1 MSEDSENWK
10 RLQELFHL
18 AEGAPEAE
26 RERVLAEHC
35 ADRRLVRRALEILR
49 SSAALDE
56 DDSSAPAEGGV
67 AGRVGPYTL
76 IRLLGSGGVGS
87 VWLAERIFGG
97 APQRVALKML
107 APHAAGPSFVERFH
121 REQHILGSLDHPH
134 ITRMLDAGLTEAA
147 QPYLVM
153 EYVEGEHLDA
163 WCDARKLGIDKRL
176 QLFLQVCDAVDYAHR
191 SLIVHLDLK
200 PSNIMVTASGEVK
213 LLDFGTSKLILT
225 ESPLTTTVLA
235 TPAYASPEQLRNEP
249 VTTACDVYSLGA
261 VLAELLAGRRSSR
274 RTSAAI
280 LLERAL
286 SGQEPERV
294 ENCVTPEAA
303 PLRGTTEAKLRQ
315 ALKGDLSVITAKC
328 QRANSGDRYRSVE
341 ALAEDMRRYLSGRTV
356 LATPQT
362 AFYRIGKFMRRNWK
376 AAVPVAFAAVLLVGA
391 LTYAEI
397 RQREALR
404 EARRSV
410 QMLAFMTQLFT
421 LANTEHMGKPATVPD
436 LLRLGSVVLPQMIK
450 DPSDQRAAEISL
462 AESMFWNGDY
472 RDAEKLLDGAIAGAK
487 TDHDL
492 AAEAEAEG
500 WGSMVA
506 FRLGEIQKF
515 DLLGAHAVQLSGA
528 RGVTPETR
536 VVIKTIYTRDRYEL
550 GQLTR
555 ADIAL
560 QRDAYREA
568 HDPSVPPN
576 DLAYAAMVLAV
587 AGAKSSPVP
596 EQMKLAQE
604 AVSIF
609 RSEPWA
615 VCETA
620 GAELALA
627 FLQHQSGLGQE
638 SLATYRDAWNRY
650 KTCRGEDSRDAL
662 VAAGHLGQ
670 ALLDA
675 GQTQEAIS
683 LLEPLVGKIGRV
695 ISPNGLELR
704 IPLAALSQAYLRE
717 GQYQKAAELSERLF
731 HIMDGRIEP
740 NATQVAFVH
749 YLWAQA
755 LAGENKD
762 GEALQQARLADAAY
776 QSEPN
781 MLPEVV
787 ASAKR
792 AHQMVLDLQAKVARE
807 GTAVPKG
814 RRPAKP

>member
-1 MSEDSENWK
+1 MTRDSENWSI
-10 RLQELFHL
+10 LQKLFHL
-18 AEGAPEAE
+18 AEETAPQD

-35 ADRRLVRRALEILR
+35 ADPAVVRRALDLFHGA
-49 SSAALDE
+49 AALDAMAPTE
-56 DDSSAPAEGGV
+56 HAPAQP
-67 AGRVGPYTL
+67 GRVGPYSL
-76 IRLLGSGGVGS
+76 IRLLGSGGIGTVY
-87 VWLAERIFGG
+87 LAERILGG
-97 APQRVALKML
+97 APQRVGLKML
-107 APHAAGPSFVERFH
+107 APHAAGPSFIERFH
-121 REQHILGSLDHPH
+121 REQHILASLDHPN
-134 ITRMLDAGLTEAA
+134 ITRLIDAGLTDAG

-153 EYVEGEHLDA
+153 EYVEGEHLDVY
-163 WCDARKLGIDKRL
+163 CDVRKLSIPERL
-176 QLFLQVCDAVDYAHR
+176 RLFLQICEAVAYAHR
-191 SLIVHLDLK
+191 NLIVHLDLK
-200 PSNIMVTASGEVK
+200 PSNIMVTSEGEVK
-213 LLDFGTSKLILT
+213 LLDFGTSKLIQT
-225 ESPLTTTVLA
+225 DSSLTTTVLA

-261 VLAELLAGRRSSR
+261 VLAELLAGRRSTR
-274 RTSAAI
+274 RTSAAVM
-280 LLERAL
+280 LERAL
-286 SGQEPERV
+286 SGQDPEPV

-315 ALKGDLSVITAKC
+315 TLKGDLSVITAKC
-328 QRANSGDRYRSVE
+328 QRANPGDRYRSVE
-341 ALAEDMRRYLSGRTV
+341 SLVEDLRRYLAGRPV

-362 AFYRIGKFMRRNWK
+362 ALYRMGKFMRRNWK
-376 AAVPVAFAAVLLVGA
+376 AAAPITMAVLGLVGA
-391 LTYAEI
+391 LTYAEV
-397 RQREALR
+397 RQQEALR

-421 LANTEHMGKPATVPD
+421 LANTEQMGKPATVPD

-472 RDAEKLLDGAIAGAK
+472 RDAEKLLDRASAGAK

-536 VVIKTIYTRDRYEL
+536 VVIKTIYTRNRYEL

-576 DLAYAAMVLAV
+576 DLAYAAMVLAI
-587 AGAKSSPVP
+587 AGAKISPVP

-615 VCETA
+615 VCQTA
-620 GAELALA
+620 AAELALA
-627 FLQHQSGLGQE
+627 YLQHQSGREQD
-638 SLATYRDAWNRY
+638 SLATYRDSWNRY

-670 ALLDA
+670 ALLDS

-683 LLEPLVGKIGRV
+683 LLEPLVDKIGRV

-731 HIMDGRIEP
+731 HIMDGRVEP

-762 GEALQQARLADAAY
+762 GEALQQARMADATY
-776 QSEPN
+776 RSEPN

-792 AHQMVLDLQAKVARE
+792 AHQLVLDLEAKMARE
-807 GTAVPKG
+807 AAAVPRG
-814 RRPAKP
+814 RGPAKP